1 MLRAATRVHTE
12 GVTGS
17 IPVTPTISHPNMHV
31 VGSSRLFQELNT
43 FLDEHFPYCAGKFGP
58 DAAADAPR
66 FACRD
71 LLTEDGLPSAVARLV
86 GRHSG
91 VDRRAVLS
99 VWSMYYFSHLAIGP
113 AILWLK
119 FRRAVPLSPDA
130 LDLRLNAG
138 TGLPETIVVRD
149 PNAQVPAATV
159 HHAFEAL
166 IFDHAAP
173 VIGQFA
179 RAGLSPRLLWSNL
192 AVYLEWI
199 VRELG
204 GKVDPRLCEEGLALL
219 ECERWP
225 DGRPNPLFGLLGR
238 TCEGG
243 ADEFTRRRVCCL
255 RYLLPGVPGC
265 GMICPL
271 PSGRA

>member
-1 MLRAATRVHTE
+1 M
-12 GVTGS
+12 
-17 IPVTPTISHPNMHV
+17 
-31 VGSSRLFQELNT
+31 FQDLNA

-58 DAAADAPR
+58 GGAVGAPR
-66 FACRD
+66 LACRD
-71 LLTEDGLPSAVARLV
+71 LLTEEGFQSAVARLL

-119 FRRAVPLSPDA
+119 FRHAVPLSADA
-130 LDLRLNAG
+130 LDLCLNAE

-149 PNAQVPAATV
+149 AAAQIPAVTG

-166 IFDHAAP
+166 LFDHAAP
-173 VIGQFA
+173 LIGQFA

-204 GKVDPRLCEEGLALL
+204 DRIDPRLGEEGVALL
-219 ECERWP
+219 QCERWP
-225 DGRPNPLFGLLGR
+225 DGRPNPLLGLLGR

-243 ADEFTRRRVCCL
+243 ADEVTRRRVCCL